1 MDDFKENKN
10 YPLHMYFAENFTYV
24 ELADDVKSLLKGKF
38 DIKSWFVDDYYDWVA
53 EMQKLEVAWT
63 ILK

>member
-24 ELADDVKSLLKGKF
+24 ELNCLMKNNIYG
-38 DIKSWFVDDYYDWVA
+38 FV
-53 EMQKLEVAWT
+53 EV
-63 ILK
+63 